1 MVPFAHP
8 CPLRAPS
15 VWSPDPPVTGPRSPV
30 FSSARRAPRRQ
41 WWRPLGV
48 VLVVLVVVAVLW
60 LTVVGAVWAYAWVRL
75 GGDDIPVLRDDEVAA
90 LGVSGARAPD
100 GATTVLVTVTEPL
113 DPTIPR
119 DPALVAPPILA
130 QVGGPRA
137 EPAALVMPLELT
149 VAVEGLGETELAAV
163 QEEGGNDLLVRSIM
177 DHTSVRV
184 DHLVALSIDALPR
197 LVELLGPVEVCGR
210 SGCSTPTPDE
220 VRTLMT
226 TTDDPRS
233 VHALGDVMRTLAA
246 EIDAALVLRSPL
258 TAKRVVDVIADDLV
272 TDASLRG
279 RDLLRLMSAL
289 AVPVVIDVDAVP
301 VVRDPSTGELVEL
314 FEPSQVRFQ
323 HLQEGTRFT
332 PEEDAFDDDEVS
344 LAGISVAVLNGAGV
358 DGLAGDVRTLLET
371 AGFEVVGTGNAPSF
385 GRETTVVSYVEG
397 DAAVA
402 LAVAELGEVLGDA
415 QLEPLLERP
424 TFEGDEVDILVT
436 AGMDRTDG

>member
-1 MVPFAHP
+1 
-8 CPLRAPS
+8 
-15 VWSPDPPVTGPRSPV
+15 VTGPRSPV

-41 WWRPLGV
+41 WWRPLGI
-48 VLVVLVVVAVLW
+48 VLAVLAVVAVLW
-60 LTVVGAVWAYAWVRL
+60 LTVVGVVWGYAWIRL
-75 GGDDIPVLRDDEVAA
+75 GGDDIPALRDDEVAA
-90 LGVSGARAPD
+90 LGVSGARAPQ
-100 GATTVLVTVTEPL
+100 GAITVLVTVTEPL

-119 DPALVAPPILA
+119 DPALVAAPVLT

-137 EPAALVMPLELT
+137 EPAALVMPLELNL
-149 VAVEGLGETELAAV
+149 AMEGLGDTDLAAV
-163 QEEGGNDLLVRSIM
+163 QDEGGNDLLVRAVR

-184 DHLVALSIDALPR
+184 DHLVALSVDALPR

-220 VRTLMT
+220 VRELVTAI
-226 TTDDPRS
+226 DDPQD
-233 VHALGDVMRTLAA
+233 VHAIGDLVRTLAG
-246 EIDAALVLRSPL
+246 EIDTALVLRSPL
-258 TAKRVVDVIADDLV
+258 TAKRVVDVIADDVV

-279 RDLLRLMSAL
+279 RDLLQLMSAL
-289 AVPVVIDVDAVP
+289 AVPAAIDVDRVP

-332 PEEDAFDDDEVS
+332 PEEDGYDDEAVV
-344 LAGISVAVLNGAGV
+344 LEGISVAVLNGAGV
-358 DGLAGDVRTLLET
+358 DGLAGEVRTLLET

-385 GRETTVVSYVEG
+385 GREATVVSYVEG

-402 LAVAELGEVLGDA
+402 VAVAELGEVLEGV